1 MVSFL
6 NWFRNEQIITLFHT
20 LGNHELYNFDRAAM
34 SYLFDK
40 YLFEHSH
47 SEHSFG
53 VNNPKALSTID
64 GDTSHPLYYKFYP
77 AEGVKFISLDTYD
90 ISVLGYAESHP
101 KFQLAAALLEQY
113 HGHRDQ
119 DLWDTD
125 QALRPGPDR
134 RFQASN
140 GALSE
145 EQLAW
150 LDAELA
156 DSDLQQEIVVVF
168 GHVGLHP
175 GSCGWDSLLWNYERV
190 LQIFGGHRCVVAYF
204 SGHAHNAG
212 YALDGGSGIHY
223 VVYHGVIET
232 APTEDCFATVSL
244 FADPGRLVVDG
255 RGVEQSL
262 TLPFTAPDK
271 RRTGCLK
278 LSSSEDN
285 AVDGVG
291 VEDGSSAALEEL
303 PETVATVVQCRM
315 EVEVEV

>member
-1 MVSFL
+1 
-6 NWFRNEQIITLFHT
+6 
-20 LGNHELYNFDRAAM
+20 M

-53 VNNPKALSTID
+53 VNNPKAALSTID
-64 GDTSHPLYYKFYP
+64 GDTSSHPLYYKFYP

-125 QALRPGPDR
+125 QALPPGPDR

-190 LQIFGGHRCVVAYF
+190 LEIFGGHRCVVAYF

-212 YALDGGSGIHY
+212 YAEENGIHY

-244 FADPGRLVVDG
+244 FADPGGGRLVVDG

-271 RRTGCLK
+271 RRKEGLK

-285 AVDGVG
+285 AVDGCGGVG
-291 VEDGSSAALEEL
+291 EDGSSAALEEL
-303 PETVATVVQCRM
+303 PETTVVATVGQCVMM